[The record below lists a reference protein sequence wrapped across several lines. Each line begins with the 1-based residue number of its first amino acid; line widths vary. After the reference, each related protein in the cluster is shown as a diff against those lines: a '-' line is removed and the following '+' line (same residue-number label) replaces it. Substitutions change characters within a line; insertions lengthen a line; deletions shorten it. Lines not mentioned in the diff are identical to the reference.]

1 MQPIHP
7 LLPWLHTPVAEDIW
21 VHPPLRCG
29 ISYTYKHS
37 GILLKNS
44 LTHCMYL
51 FLHLSHNSYVLM
63 YVHKYTPPPQHGAD
77 SLGEDSLSEDL
88 DRLRASLQAE
98 RDDHLSQTGRLAPTD
113 K

>member
-1 MQPIHP
+1 
-7 LLPWLHTPVAEDIW
+7 
-21 VHPPLRCG
+21 
-29 ISYTYKHS
+29 
-37 GILLKNS
+37 
-44 LTHCMYL
+44 MY
-51 FLHLSHNSYVLM
+51 YM
-63 YVHKYTPPPQHGAD
+63 YVHKYTPPPPQHGAD